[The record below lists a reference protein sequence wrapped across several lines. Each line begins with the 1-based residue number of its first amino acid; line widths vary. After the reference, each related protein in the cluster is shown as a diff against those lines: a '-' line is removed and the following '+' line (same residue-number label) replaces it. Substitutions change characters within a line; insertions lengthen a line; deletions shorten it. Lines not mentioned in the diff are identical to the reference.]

1 MENALI
7 DETNIPVEI
16 TELRDSE
23 SADEFQKFI
32 HNLFENNGVLNDLR
46 AYLRGHIVNV
56 LQKAEKGESLCQ
68 KNFTQ
73 RLELTFQA
81 MNILIAEYLL
91 RLEFKYTL
99 SVFTS
104 EIPLS
109 NMVFKFANA
118 LLKSTDS
125 ALSGLRFGENDI
137 WSILNYLG
145 IKCDSEHASKIV
157 EIYKNQ
163 ADSSLLWC
171 ILKCIPMYQKPKHQ
185 KVNSSEESQSCSA
198 KSDDSL
204 ENVAKNPHTNGSNKC
219 EHFTFCKSCQS
230 RVSRLREKY
239 KRKKIKVDE
248 NSKSME
254 VNNPNVPT
262 FMQNIGILEKSMID
276 EMFQQLKTV
285 YDAEMDMIRDEKEK
299 KIKRSIA
306 NHALQLQKYREELE
320 QSFCAR
326 RSELTHSAQ
335 RRQRFLCELARR
347 LALAQKH
354 LAQEEEKLKIQMQE
368 AEKTLVK
375 KGEEMR
381 HQISDELAILQSHL
395 ETVKKEREDVNRERV
410 ELDNLKQIYN
420 NINILKEGNSK
431 ANEDL
436 ISNYNLLRDEV
447 VTLRKYIEANKLST
461 CLVERGTVTDFGDGA
476 KSLMNNENGG
486 GCKSDDER
494 LKVNQVV
501 NDFKKRKNVNFN
513 QSNIEDPCGEV
524 NRQRSPV
531 STDIKSDI
539 DNVTIQQLRDENER
553 LKIFSRQLSANEIAT
568 PWRVVHKCRSAA
580 GAAGGEAVAP
590 AAARAAQVTL
600 WFRLYVRVAL
610 RRGRSVDRVPDELG
624 VQSRVLCPGDVIPF
638 IGVVGNRQRDDNR
651 RFLNQWRSLSRQPVA
666 DVPVQPNTST
676 IITENTEVSSN
687 GQTEESSPHDIC
699 EKSSLFKV
707 ASPVNSK
714 IQEKSS
720 KSVTKEAKQTLRD
733 KTVLSSAVSD
743 KSSDATIREAKL
755 RLRKLEIE
763 AEAVEK
769 SYLDYRIRQTELSKE
784 KTNSILDDV
793 KKIGTKKTNS
803 LKKLD
808 ENSNVSDK
816 FVYKG
821 SPEAI
826 KKDFDKYFK
835 EYQRTND
842 KKSHIQNIYSVIEKI
857 KPIPEYYLHKN
868 ENDTNNINYLETPLM
883 EFRKLYQTQKPKI
896 NKLKNYNHLN
906 TEMDTSEQ
914 AITSNVKKVTSDTQT
929 DSNIQPD
936 NGDENVDAHKANLP
950 FGNEIDIPKNIN
962 KKQIKILEDNFDNK
976 QNLQEVYTD
985 NIEDFEHETSK
996 NNETKLPLKIDNQK
1010 SEADE
1015 KNKTQDKVVI
1025 EMDEHKSNVEVEK
1038 ENLVKAIE
1046 IIEQKTNKE
1055 IEHEEI
1061 KKEIKNLLM
1070 VEVENVCATTNIK
1083 VTESDQDLLVV
1094 VQSSVDSK
1102 ELVLREID
1110 KEKISTQMTILVS
1123 PKSDINEV
1131 EDKTNNLS
1139 PELAKLT
1146 DNDALNSIYHTDVN
1160 VMSST
1165 DMPLGLNKIDFIG
1178 DIERGSPD
1186 YPDDFSADVD
1196 NYNSQSDY
1204 GKNSPISL
1212 PKTSEDDSFWD

>member
-157 EIYKNQ
+157 EVYKNQ

-171 ILKCIPMYQKPKHQ
+171 ILKCIPMYQKPKHP

-204 ENVAKNPHTNGSNKC
+204 ENIANNPHTGGSNKC

-254 VNNPNVPT
+254 VNNLNVPT

-326 RSELTHSAQ
+326 RSELTHNAQ

-395 ETVKKEREDVNRERV
+395 ETVKREREDINRERM

-420 NINILKEGNSK
+420 NINILKERNSK
-431 ANEDL
+431 ENEDI

-476 KSLMNNENGG
+476 KSMMNNENAG
-486 GCKSDDER
+486 GCISDDER

-501 NDFKKRKNVNFN
+501 NDLKKRKNVNFN

-524 NRQRSPV
+524 NRQRSSM
-531 STDIKSDI
+531 STDIRSEI

-553 LKIFSRQLSANEIAT
+553 LKIFSRQQAQLIGRLARER
-568 PWRVVHKCRSAA
+568 PR
-580 GAAGGEAVAP
+580 AP
-590 AAARAAQVTL
+590 
-600 WFRLYVRVAL
+600 L
-610 RRGRSVDRVPDELG
+610 RVDRVPDELG
-624 VQSRVLCPGDVIPF
+624 VQSRVLVPGDTVPF

-651 RFLNQWRSLSRQPVA
+651 RVLNQWRSLSRQPVA
-666 DVPVQPNTST
+666 DIHVQPNTST
-676 IITENTEVSSN
+676 IITENTEVSSK
-687 GQTEESSPHDIC
+687 GQTEEKSQHDVC
-699 EKSSLFKV
+699 EKTSLFKV

-784 KTNSILDDV
+784 RTNSILDDV

-803 LKKLD
+803 LEKLD
-808 ENSNVSDK
+808 ANSNISDK

-842 KKSHIQNIYSVIEKI
+842 KKSHIQNVYSVIEKI

-868 ENDTNNINYLETPLM
+868 ENESNNINYLETPLM
-883 EFRKLYQTQKPKI
+883 EFRKLYQSQKPKI
-896 NKLKNYNHLN
+896 NKLNNYNHLN

-914 AITSNVKKVTSDTQT
+914 AITPNVKKVTSDTQT
-929 DSNIQPD
+929 DSNIQPE
-936 NGDENVDAHKANLP
+936 NSDENVDTHKANLP

-962 KKQIKILEDNFDNK
+962 EKQIKILEDNFDNK
-976 QNLQEVYTD
+976 QNLQELYTD
-985 NIEDFEHETSK
+985 NIEDFEHETFK
-996 NNETKLPLKIDNQK
+996 VNETKLPLKIDNQK
-1010 SEADE
+1010 PEAGE
-1015 KNKTQDKVVI
+1015 KNKTHDEVVI
-1025 EMDEHKSNVEVEK
+1025 EMNEHKSNVEVEK
-1038 ENLVKAIE
+1038 ENFVKAIE

-1070 VEVENVCATTNIK
+1070 VEVENVCASTNIK

-1102 ELVLREID
+1102 ELGLPEID
-1110 KEKISTQMTILVS
+1110 KEQISTQMTILVS
-1123 PKSDINEV
+1123 PKSDIREV

-1139 PELAKLT
+1139 PEITKLR

-1160 VMSST
+1160 LMSST
-1165 DMPLGLNKIDFIG
+1165 DMPLDLNKIDFIG